1 MRRMSDRGGEGSGP
15 SPREATFLSTLS
27 QTSAPQLD
35 GRRHSV
41 VTIERVSPTSFG
53 RNRQLDIM
61 DDIADLKARKVC
73 LRMYRTSTEQVYE
86 IQPLEGNSSTQ
97 RYTQQ
102 PKQRLSEMPTPSVSP
117 TSSLRKRVSE
127 LPRAASASVSGAA
140 GIVCSNT
147 DLMSILSS
155 LASST
160 TEINR
165 CGEEA
170 PSSRD
175 DSKSNWP
182 EKTTEQKG
190 SRSKSFRSNSF
201 DVSILHGAKSKL
213 NGSSKAAISTFMAP
227 SNWFTKRHQPMS
239 KKPEDLVTASL
250 SLRFDKSKVV
260 KAVKKTLGKKS
271 PNSEIEHKVVWD
283 NTSGTKVDAQVIVFL
298 VTISFLV

>member
-1 MRRMSDRGGEGSGP
+1 
-15 SPREATFLSTLS
+15 
-27 QTSAPQLD
+27 
-35 GRRHSV
+35 
-41 VTIERVSPTSFG
+41 
-53 RNRQLDIM
+53 
-61 DDIADLKARKVC
+61 
-73 LRMYRTSTEQVYE
+73 MYRTSTEQVYE
-86 IQPLEGNSSTQ
+86 IQPLEGNSSAQ

-102 PKQRLSEMPTPSVSP
+102 PKQRFSGMPTPSVSP

-127 LPRAASASVSGAA
+127 LPRAVSGAA

-147 DLMSILSS
+147 DLISILSS

-190 SRSKSFRSNSF
+190 SQSKSFRSNSF
-201 DVSILHGAKSKL
+201 DVSTVHGAKSEL
-213 NGSSKAAISTFMAP
+213 SGSSKAAISTFMAP

-239 KKPEDLVTASL
+239 KKPEDLGTASL
-250 SLRFDKSKVV
+250 SLRFDKSKLV

-271 PNSEIEHKVVWD
+271 PNSEVEHKVVWD
-283 NTSGTKVDAQVIVFL
+283 NTSGTKVDVQVIVFL

>member
-1 MRRMSDRGGEGSGP
+1 
-15 SPREATFLSTLS
+15 
-27 QTSAPQLD
+27 
-35 GRRHSV
+35 
-41 VTIERVSPTSFG
+41 
-53 RNRQLDIM
+53 
-61 DDIADLKARKVC
+61 
-73 LRMYRTSTEQVYE
+73 MYRTSTEQVYE
-86 IQPLEGNSSTQ
+86 IQPLEGNSSAQ

-102 PKQRLSEMPTPSVSP
+102 PKQRFSEMPTPSVSP

-147 DLMSILSS
+147 DLISILSS
-155 LASST
+155 LASSA

-170 PSSRD
+170 PSSQD

-182 EKTTEQKG
+182 GKTTEQKG
-190 SRSKSFRSNSF
+190 SRLKSFRSNSF
-201 DVSILHGAKSKL
+201 DVSTLHGAKSKL
-213 NGSSKAAISTFMAP
+213 SEFSKDAISTFMTP

-271 PNSEIEHKVVWD
+271 PNSEVKHKVVWD
-283 NTSGTKVDAQVIVFL
+283 NTSGTKVDAQNEAHSL
-298 VTISFLV
+298 E